1 MDVLVTGATGF
12 VGSQLCRAL
21 VERGDRVRAF
31 HRATSSLVG
40 LEGLE
45 VEHFIG
51 DLTQPETLAPA
62 MQGAEAVFHTA
73 AQLGGVSDLRLYQ
86 TVTVAGTRAVLE
98 AARTAGVRRVVHTS
112 SVAALGVPETG
123 QGGANAAPT
132 LLDEH
137 HTWNYVP
144 ERWPYGYA
152 KYLAELEVQKA
163 VAQGLEVVIVNPGY
177 VLGAGDVYR
186 QSSSLITTVAEG
198 RLAVTVAGGLNV
210 VHIDDVVAGHLAALE
225 RGCPGERYIL
235 GGQNMTYTHLLA
247 LAAQATGV
255 RAPATQLPTGLVRML
270 STPARWVRSFVKLP
284 VGPELLALAG
294 YYFYF
299 DTRKAHEIL
308 ALSEPRQIEDAIR
321 EAYAWSKSRG

>member
-21 VERGDRVRAF
+21 VARGDRVRAF

-40 LEGLE
+40 LEGLD

-51 DLTQPETLAPA
+51 DLTQPETLVPA

-86 TVTVAGTRAVLE
+86 AVTVAGTRAVLE
-98 AARTAGVRRVVHTS
+98 AAREAGVRRVVHTS

-123 QGGANAAPT
+123 PGGASPT
-132 LLDEH
+132 LLDER
-137 HTWNYVP
+137 HTWNYTQ
-144 ERWPYGYA
+144 EGWPYGYA

-186 QSSSLITTVAEG
+186 QSSSLVTTVAEG
-198 RLAVTVAGGLNV
+198 RLSVTVAGGLNA
-210 VHIDDVVAGHLAALE
+210 VHIDDVVAGQLAALE

-235 GGQNMTYTHLLA
+235 GGQNMTCTHLLA

-255 RAPATQLPTGLVRML
+255 RAPSTQLPTNLVRLL
-270 STPARWVRSFVKLP
+270 SGPARLARSFVKLP

-299 DTRKAHEIL
+299 DTRKAHEVL
-308 ALSEPRQIEDAIR
+308 GLPEPRTIEDAIR
-321 EAYAWSKSRG
+321 ETYQWSKS

>member
-1 MDVLVTGATGF
+1 MDVLVTGSTGF

-21 VERGDRVRAF
+21 AERGHRVRAF

-45 VEHFIG
+45 VEHYLG
-51 DLTQPETLAPA
+51 DLTRPVTLSLA
-62 MQGAEAVFHTA
+62 MQGVEAVFHTA
-73 AQLGGVSDLRLYQ
+73 ALLGGVSDLRLYQ
-86 TVTVAGTRAVLE
+86 AVTVAGTRAVMQ
-98 AARTAGVRRVVHTS
+98 AALAAGVRRVVHTS

-123 QGGANAAPT
+123 PSGATPT

-137 HTWNYVP
+137 HTWNYIP

-163 VAQGLEVVIVNPGY
+163 VAQGLEAVIVNPGY
-177 VLGAGDVYR
+177 IQGAGDVYR
-186 QSSSLITTVAEG
+186 QSSSLVLAVAEG
-198 RLAVTVAGGLNV
+198 RLAVTVTGGLNA

-255 RAPATQLPTGLVRML
+255 KAPAAQLPTGLVRL
-270 STPARWVRSFVKLP
+270 LAGPARWVRPFVKLP

-294 YYFYF
+294 NYFYF
-299 DTRKAHEIL
+299 DTRKAREVL
-308 ALSEPRQIEDAIR
+308 ALSEPRTIEDAIR
-321 EAYAWSKSRG
+321 EAYEWSKREG